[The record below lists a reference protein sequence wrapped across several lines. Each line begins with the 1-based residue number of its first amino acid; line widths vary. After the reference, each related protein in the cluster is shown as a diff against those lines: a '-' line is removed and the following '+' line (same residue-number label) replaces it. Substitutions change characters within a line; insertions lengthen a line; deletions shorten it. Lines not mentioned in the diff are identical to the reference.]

1 MPRLPFLRLRAHLKV
16 SNLFSSERRFFDIL
30 PPKKGMTEIMKTL
43 FPAMAIAAAV
53 LVGGCTTVEISS
65 PNTLKGIDVKGA
77 GGKADRAI
85 MLGNEGYYLFQCFPI
100 VSGDVT
106 WDAKKGGIVDNI
118 AFFSDELAGDRMAN
132 AMFRYAE
139 SQNCDLVDLVINN
152 RAECK
157 IGLFG
162 LMDWFNTI
170 VGCQSVCYSG
180 VLRPR
185 K

>member
-1 MPRLPFLRLRAHLKV
+1 MV
-16 SNLFSSERRFFDIL
+16 Q
-30 PPKKGMTEIMKTL
+30 TMKTL
-43 FPAMAIAAAV
+43 IRAAAIAAAV

-65 PNTLKGIDVKGA
+65 PGTLKGIDVKGA

-85 MLGNEGYYLFQCFPI
+85 MIGNEGYYLFHCIPL
-100 VSGDVT
+100 VAGDVT
-106 WDAKKGGIVDNI
+106 WDSRKGGIVDEI
-118 AFFSDELAGDRMAN
+118 SFFSNELQGDRMAN

-152 RAECK
+152 KCESK

-170 VGCQSVCYSG
+170 VAYQGVTYSG

>member
-1 MPRLPFLRLRAHLKV
+1 MV
-16 SNLFSSERRFFDIL
+16 Q
-30 PPKKGMTEIMKTL
+30 TMKTL
-43 FPAMAIAAAV
+43 IQVAAVAAAV

-65 PNTLKGIDVKGA
+65 PGSLKGVDVKGA

-85 MLGNEGYYLFQCFPI
+85 MLGNEGYYLFQCIPL
-100 VSGDVT
+100 VAGDVT
-106 WDAKKGGIVDNI
+106 WNERKGGIVNEI
-118 AFFSDELAGDRMAN
+118 SFFSNELAGDRIAN

-152 RAECK
+152 RSDCK

-162 LMDWFNTI
+162 LMDWFNTV
-170 VGCQSVCYSG
+170 VGYQGVCYSG

>member
-1 MPRLPFLRLRAHLKV
+1 MV
-16 SNLFSSERRFFDIL
+16 Q
-30 PPKKGMTEIMKTL
+30 TMKT
-43 FPAMAIAAAV
+43 FIQAAAIAVAL

-65 PNTLKGIDVKGA
+65 PDSLKGIDVKGA
-77 GGKADRAI
+77 GGRADRAI
-85 MLGNEGYYLFQCFPI
+85 MLGNEGYYLFHAWPL

-106 WDAKKGGIVDNI
+106 WDSRRGGIVDDI
-118 AFFSDELAGDRMAN
+118 AFFSGELCGDRMAN

-152 RAECK
+152 KCESK

-162 LMDWFNTI
+162 LLDWFNTI
-170 VGCQSVCYSG
+170 VAYHGVTYSG

>member
-1 MPRLPFLRLRAHLKV
+1 MV
-16 SNLFSSERRFFDIL
+16 Q
-30 PPKKGMTEIMKTL
+30 TMKTL
-43 FPAMAIAAAV
+43 IQAAAIAAAV

-65 PNTLKGIDVKGA
+65 PGTLKGVDVKGA

-85 MLGNEGYYLFQCFPI
+85 MLGNEGYYLFQCIPL
-100 VSGDVT
+100 VAGDVT
-106 WDAKKGGIVDNI
+106 WNERKGGIVNEI
-118 AFFSDELAGDRMAN
+118 LFFSNELAGDRIAN

-139 SQNCDLVDLVINN
+139 SQNCDLVYLVINN
-152 RAECK
+152 RSDCK

-162 LMDWFNTI
+162 LMDWFNTV
-170 VGCQSVCYSG
+170 VGYQGVCYSG

>member
-1 MPRLPFLRLRAHLKV
+1 
-16 SNLFSSERRFFDIL
+16 
-30 PPKKGMTEIMKTL
+30 MTETMKTIVRT
-43 FPAMAIAAAV
+43 AAIAAAV

-65 PNTLKGIDVKGA
+65 PGSLNGVNVKGA

-85 MLGNEGYYLFQCFPI
+85 MLGNEGYYLFQCLPL
-100 VSGDVT
+100 VAGDVS
-106 WDAKKGGIVDNI
+106 WDAKAGGIVNEVS
-118 AFFSDELAGDRMAN
+118 FFSDELAGDRMAN

-152 RAECK
+152 RSDCK

-162 LMDWFNTI
+162 LMDWFNTV
-170 VGCQSVCYSG
+170 VGYQGVCYSG

-185 K
+185 Q

>member
-1 MPRLPFLRLRAHLKV
+1 MV
-16 SNLFSSERRFFDIL
+16 Q
-30 PPKKGMTEIMKTL
+30 TMKT
-43 FPAMAIAAAV
+43 FIRAAAIAAAV

-65 PNTLKGIDVKGA
+65 PGALKGINVKGA

-85 MLGNEGYYLFQCFPI
+85 MLGNEGYYLFQCIPI
-100 VSGDVT
+100 VSGGAT
-106 WDAKKGGIVDNI
+106 WDAKKGGIVDEI
-118 AFFSDELAGDRMAN
+118 SFFSDELCGDRMAN

-152 RAECK
+152 RTDCK

-170 VGCQSVCYSG
+170 VGCHGVCYSG

>member
-1 MPRLPFLRLRAHLKV
+1 
-16 SNLFSSERRFFDIL
+16 
-30 PPKKGMTEIMKTL
+30 MKTL
-43 FPAMAIAAAV
+43 IQAAAIVAAV

-65 PNTLKGIDVKGA
+65 PGTLKGIDVKGA

-85 MLGNEGYYLFQCFPI
+85 MLGNEGYYLFQCIPI

-106 WDAKKGGIVDNI
+106 WDAKKGGIVNEI
-118 AFFSDELAGDRMAN
+118 SFFSNEIFGDRMAN

-152 RAECK
+152 RCECK

-162 LMDWFNTI
+162 VMDWFNTI
-170 VGCQSVCYSG
+170 VGYQGVCYSG

>member
-1 MPRLPFLRLRAHLKV
+1 MV
-16 SNLFSSERRFFDIL
+16 V
-30 PPKKGMTEIMKTL
+30 TMKTL
-43 FPAMAIAAAV
+43 VSAAAIAAAV

-65 PNTLKGIDVKGA
+65 PGTLSGIDVKGA

-85 MLGNEGYYLFQCFPI
+85 MLGNEGYYLFQCIPI
-100 VSGDVT
+100 VAGDVT
-106 WDAKKGGIVDNI
+106 WDARKGGIVDEI
-118 AFFSDELAGDRMAN
+118 SFFSNELEGDRMSN

-152 RAECK
+152 RTECK

-162 LMDWFNTI
+162 LMDWFNTL
-170 VGCQSVCYSG
+170 VACHGVCYSG

>member
-1 MPRLPFLRLRAHLKV
+1 
-16 SNLFSSERRFFDIL
+16 
-30 PPKKGMTEIMKTL
+30 MKTL
-43 FPAMAIAAAV
+43 VQAAAIAAAV

-65 PNTLKGIDVKGA
+65 PGTLKGIDVKGA

-85 MLGNEGYYLFQCFPI
+85 MLGNEGYYLFQCIPL
-100 VSGDVT
+100 VAGDVS
-106 WDAKKGGIVDNI
+106 WDAKRGGIVDEL
-118 AFFSDELAGDRMAN
+118 AFFSDELAGDRMSN

-139 SQNCDLVDLVINN
+139 SQDCDLVDLVINN
-152 RAECK
+152 RTDCK

-162 LMDWFNTI
+162 LLDWFQTI
-170 VGCQSVCYSG
+170 VACHSVCYSG

>member
-1 MPRLPFLRLRAHLKV
+1 
-16 SNLFSSERRFFDIL
+16 
-30 PPKKGMTEIMKTL
+30 MKTL
-43 FPAMAIAAAV
+43 IQVAAIAAAV

-65 PNTLKGIDVKGA
+65 PGTLKGIDVKGA

-85 MLGNEGYYLFQCFPI
+85 VFANDGYFLLDSIPL
-100 VSGDVT
+100 VSGDVS
-106 WDAKKGGIVDNI
+106 WDAKKGGVVGDI
-118 AFFSDELAGDRMAN
+118 AFFTNDLAGDRMAN

-152 RAECK
+152 KRESK

-162 LMDWFNTI
+162 LLDWVSTI
-170 VGCQSVCYSG
+170 VAYQNVVYSG

-185 K
+185 N

>member
-1 MPRLPFLRLRAHLKV
+1 MV
-16 SNLFSSERRFFDIL
+16 Q
-30 PPKKGMTEIMKTL
+30 TMKTL
-43 FPAMAIAAAV
+43 IRAAAIAAAV

-65 PNTLKGIDVKGA
+65 PGTLKGIDVKGA

-85 MLGNEGYYLFQCFPI
+85 MLGNEGYYLVQCIPI
-100 VSGDVT
+100 VAGDVT
-106 WDAKKGGIVDNI
+106 WDSRKGGIVDEI
-118 AFFSDELAGDRMAN
+118 SFFSNELEGDRMAN

-152 RAECK
+152 RSDCK

-162 LMDWFNTI
+162 LLDWFNTI
-170 VGCQSVCYSG
+170 VGYQGVCYSG

>member
-1 MPRLPFLRLRAHLKV
+1 
-16 SNLFSSERRFFDIL
+16 
-30 PPKKGMTEIMKTL
+30 MKTL
-43 FPAMAIAAAV
+43 IQVAAIAVAV
-53 LVGGCTTVEISS
+53 LVGGCATVEISS
-65 PNTLKGIDVKGA
+65 PGALKGIDVKGA
-77 GGKADRAI
+77 VGKADRAI
-85 MLGNEGYYLFQCFPI
+85 MLGNEGYYLFQCIPS
-100 VSGDVT
+100 VAGDVT
-106 WDAKKGGIVDNI
+106 WDAKKGGIVDEI
-118 AFFSDELAGDRMAN
+118 SFFSNELAGDRRAS

-152 RAECK
+152 RTDCK

-170 VGCQSVCYSG
+170 VGYQGVCYSG

>member
-1 MPRLPFLRLRAHLKV
+1 
-16 SNLFSSERRFFDIL
+16 
-30 PPKKGMTEIMKTL
+30 MTVAMKTL
-43 FPAMAIAAAV
+43 VRAAAVAAAV

-65 PNTLKGIDVKGA
+65 PGSLKGVNVKGA
-77 GGKADRAI
+77 GGQADRAI
-85 MLGNEGYYLFQCFPI
+85 MLGNEGYYLFQCIPL
-100 VSGDVT
+100 VAGDVT
-106 WDAKKGGIVDNI
+106 WDSKKGGIVDEI
-118 AFFSDELAGDRMAN
+118 ALFSDELAGDRMAN

-152 RAECK
+152 RTECK

-162 LMDWFNTI
+162 LLDWFQTI
-170 VGCQSVCYSG
+170 VACRGVCYSG

>member
-1 MPRLPFLRLRAHLKV
+1 MV
-16 SNLFSSERRFFDIL
+16 QS
-30 PPKKGMTEIMKTL
+30 MKTIVRA
-43 FPAMAIAAAV
+43 AMIAAAV

-65 PNTLKGIDVKGA
+65 PGTLKGIDVKGA

-85 MLGNEGYYLFQCFPI
+85 MLGNEGYYLFQCIPL
-100 VSGDVT
+100 VVGDVN
-106 WDAKKGGIVDNI
+106 WDEKKGGIVNEI
-118 AFFSDELAGDRMAN
+118 SFFSDELAGDRMSN

-139 SQNCDLVDLVINN
+139 SRDCDLVDVVINN
-152 RAECK
+152 RIACK

-170 VGCQSVCYSG
+170 VACHSECYSG

>member
-1 MPRLPFLRLRAHLKV
+1 MVR
-16 SNLFSSERRFFDIL
+16 
-30 PPKKGMTEIMKTL
+30 TMKTL
-43 FPAMAIAAAV
+43 IQAAAIAAAV

-65 PNTLKGIDVKGA
+65 PGTLKGIDVKGA
-77 GGKADRAI
+77 SGKADRAI
-85 MLGNEGYYLFQCFPI
+85 MLGNEGYYLFQCIPI
-100 VSGDVT
+100 VAGDVT
-106 WDAKKGGIVDNI
+106 WDAGRCRIVDEI
-118 AFFSDELAGDRMAN
+118 AFFSNELAGDRMAN

-152 RAECK
+152 RSDCK

>member
-1 MPRLPFLRLRAHLKV
+1 
-16 SNLFSSERRFFDIL
+16 
-30 PPKKGMTEIMKTL
+30 MKTL
-43 FPAMAIAAAV
+43 FSATAIAAAV

-65 PNTLKGIDVKGA
+65 PGTLKGIDVKGA

-85 MLGNEGYYLFQCFPI
+85 MIGNEGYYLFHNIPL
-100 VSGDVT
+100 VAGDVT
-106 WDAKKGGIVDNI
+106 WDAGKGKIVDEI
-118 AFFSDELAGDRMAN
+118 AFFSNELAGDRMAN
-132 AMFRYAE
+132 AMFHYAE

-152 RAECK
+152 RSDCK

>member
-1 MPRLPFLRLRAHLKV
+1 
-16 SNLFSSERRFFDIL
+16 
-30 PPKKGMTEIMKTL
+30 MKTL
-43 FPAMAIAAAV
+43 FSAAAIAAAV
-53 LVGGCTTVEISS
+53 LVGGCSTVEISS
-65 PNTLKGIDVKGA
+65 PGTLKGIDVKGA

-85 MLGNEGYYLFQCFPI
+85 MLGNEGYYLFHCIPL
-100 VSGDVT
+100 VAGDVT
-106 WDAKKGGIVDNI
+106 WDSRKGGIVDDI
-118 AFFSDELAGDRMAN
+118 AFFSGELCGDRMAN

-152 RAECK
+152 RTDCK

-170 VGCQSVCYSG
+170 VGYQCVCYSC

>member
-1 MPRLPFLRLRAHLKV
+1 MV
-16 SNLFSSERRFFDIL
+16 Q
-30 PPKKGMTEIMKTL
+30 TMKTL
-43 FPAMAIAAAV
+43 IQAAAIAAAV

-65 PNTLKGIDVKGA
+65 PGSLKGVDVKGA

-85 MLGNEGYYLFQCFPI
+85 MIGNEGYYLFHNIPL
-100 VSGDVT
+100 VAGDVT
-106 WDAKKGGIVDNI
+106 WDAGKGKIVDEI
-118 AFFSDELAGDRMAN
+118 AFFSGELCGDRMAN
-132 AMFRYAE
+132 AMFHYAE

-152 RAECK
+152 KCESK

-162 LMDWFNTI
+162 LLDWFQT
-170 VGCQSVCYSG
+170 VVAYQGVTYSG

>member
-1 MPRLPFLRLRAHLKV
+1 
-16 SNLFSSERRFFDIL
+16 
-30 PPKKGMTEIMKTL
+30 MKTL
-43 FPAMAIAAAV
+43 IQAATIAAAV

-65 PNTLKGIDVKGA
+65 PGSLKGVNVKGA

-85 MLGNEGYYLFQCFPI
+85 MLGNEGYYLFQCIPL
-100 VSGDVT
+100 VAGDVT
-106 WDAKKGGIVDNI
+106 WDSRKGGIVDEI
-118 AFFSDELAGDRMAN
+118 VLFSDELAGDRMAN

-139 SQNCDLVDLVINN
+139 SQDCDLVDLVINN
-152 RAECK
+152 RTECK

-162 LMDWFNTI
+162 LLDWFQTI
-170 VGCQSVCYSG
+170 VACHGVCYSG

>member
-1 MPRLPFLRLRAHLKV
+1 
-16 SNLFSSERRFFDIL
+16 
-30 PPKKGMTEIMKTL
+30 MKTL
-43 FPAMAIAAAV
+43 FSAVAVAAAV

-65 PNTLKGIDVKGA
+65 PGTLKGIDVKGA

-85 MLGNEGYYLFQCFPI
+85 MLGNEGYYLFQCIPI
-100 VSGDVT
+100 VAGDVT
-106 WDAKKGGIVDNI
+106 WDAKRGGIVDEI
-118 AFFSDELAGDRMAN
+118 SFFSNELSGDRMSS

-152 RAECK
+152 RTECK

-162 LMDWFNTI
+162 LMDWFQTI
-170 VGCQSVCYSG
+170 VACHGGCYSG

>member
-1 MPRLPFLRLRAHLKV
+1 
-16 SNLFSSERRFFDIL
+16 
-30 PPKKGMTEIMKTL
+30 MTETMNPIVR
-43 FPAMAIAAAV
+43 AAAIVAAV

-65 PNTLKGIDVKGA
+65 PGSLKGVDVKGA
-77 GGKADRAI
+77 GGKADHAI
-85 MLGNEGYYLFQCFPI
+85 MLGNEGYYLFQCIPI
-100 VSGDVT
+100 VAGDVT
-106 WDAKKGGIVDNI
+106 WDSRKGGIVDEI
-118 AFFSDELAGDRMAN
+118 SFFSNELEGDRMAN

-152 RAECK
+152 RTDCK

-162 LMDWFNTI
+162 LMDWFQTI
-170 VGCQSVCYSG
+170 VGYQGVCYSG